1 MAITLTGG
9 NGLFDRI
16 GKIGRM
22 VNLVNRWCGNA
33 GVTLAGSEI
42 TTDLP
47 SELVAIQGVGSDLD
61 MVLRELYWSLGPSFT
76 QCISANESLLSK
88 LLQTAQSA
96 LIRQVVLDKP
106 LAANTLENALI
117 ELISQMQSGGDY
129 VSDPTIAAT
138 VTAGGSNVGN
148 GKLTVSL
155 RTPDGYDSDNVLGE
169 TISCAAT
176 SPTRLQLRGAAPVSS
191 TLSYTWPGGSGCSRT
206 LSAVS
211 PGDSADKLANGGF
224 EAFSPADTPTSWT
237 IDTGTVGTTLL
248 EETSTKFAGSSA
260 LRFSG
265 NGSQLTS
272 ISQVLSGL
280 SSRTPY
286 AFNIWMRNSTNPA
299 AGALAI
305 DLYDGSGVINDE
317 AGNANSFTVDLTTLG
332 TTFVAKNFTFRL
344 PEPVPAS
351 VRLRIR
357 LTTAITNTHSLYLD
371 SACLQAASELYD
383 QGPWVAAFAGS
394 TPFSLDDTFDI
405 AVTNDRAGKFQE
417 MFERLFSM
425 RSKGL
430 LLPTTGS
437 NAISDT
443 LLD

>member
-1 MAITLTGG
+1 MAIDLNSG

-16 GKIGRM
+16 GKIGRL
-22 VNLVNRWCGNA
+22 VNLINRWCGNA

-47 SELVAIQGVGSDLD
+47 SELSSIQLAGTDAD
-61 MVLRELYWSLGPSFT
+61 MVLRDMFWTLGPSFT
-76 QCISANESLLSK
+76 QCISSNESLLSK
-88 LLQTAQSA
+88 LSQTAQSA
-96 LIRQVVLDKP
+96 LIRQVALDTP
-106 LAANTLENALI
+106 LAANTLENALT
-117 ELISQMQSGGDY
+117 ELIAQMRSGSHY
-129 VSDPTIAAT
+129 VSDPAIAAT

-155 RTPDGYDSDNVLGE
+155 RTPDGYNADNVLAE
-169 TISCAAT
+169 TVSCAAT
-176 SPTRLQLRGAAPVSS
+176 SPTRLQLRGEAVISS
-191 TLSYTWPGGSGCSRT
+191 PISYTWPGGSGCNRT

-211 PGDSADKLANGGF
+211 PGGSADKLANGDF
-224 EAFSPADTPTSWT
+224 EAFSPTNTPTSWT

-248 EETSTKFAGSSA
+248 EEASTKFAGSKA
-260 LRFSG
+260 LRFAG
-265 NGSQLTS
+265 NGSQLTA

-299 AGALAI
+299 AGILAI

-332 TTFVAKNFTFRL
+332 TTFTAKNFTFRL

-371 SACLQAASELYD
+371 HACLQAATELYD